1 LIEQKIKTDYHCEQ
15 IDFDGDLPMTRM
27 SKQSKRRALS
37 PRAPKLAGKK
47 TGAKKDKLAQGFKA
61 KTNAFEGELAS
72 YGFFP
77 KF

>member
-1 LIEQKIKTDYHCEQ
+1 
-15 IDFDGDLPMTRM
+15 MTRM